1 MTREGRAVTPTRRVV
16 IDWPVTARGL
26 AVALGLEPAA
36 FVAGCHDRHGLPVRE
51 TTFIDDVLAVELA
64 SWRGVALE
72 VRRPP
77 PTEEE
82 AKLNDQIRGLILGDL
97 E

>member
-1 MTREGRAVTPTRRVV
+1 VTPTRRVV

-26 AVALGLEPAA
+26 ALALGLEPAA
-36 FVAGCHDRHGLPVRE
+36 FVVVLAFRLGLPVGE
-51 TTFIDDVLAVELA
+51 TAVLDEDLAVRLA
-64 SWRGVALE
+64 ARYGVTLE
-72 VRRPP
+72 VRRLPT
-77 PTEEE
+77 TEEE